1 MLEKSESLFDEH
13 KKRFFILKEYQES
26 YYDEVRET
34 ILQQNDTEWA
44 RGYISWLDWK
54 LPFLRNLIPLL
65 ERLYPENYKKIY
77 DLVSNTLAETR
88 GNFYSVG
95 SEEDEKLIRKAV
107 LSLFMEDEEK
117 EFIELIDSIHK
128 TPNWQSFI
136 LKYPYLFP
144 QTFVRESKNKKII
157 EDIFYE
163 NTLLNYRIMASFL
176 YSLESKISNEFT
188 RNVFVEIG
196 RFSFKLILSG
206 KLIPPNFQKHNILD
220 KVEVDNPLSAFFF
233 WSWQYTYRNSKFIAL
248 RNSIV
253 KLYANFFEQM
263 PITNAH
269 EYLSAYLYDLGPEY
283 NIIYINDKTQKYVI
297 QTSYNS
303 NQAKNRMVKN
313 NYNEI
318 VKESLDRFKFFPTWE
333 IKNYTSDY
341 ILQRILYGKFSYSER
356 HIPKYNLKET
366 NKLCNRD
373 CSSCSLEGKETL
385 FIMSGEKEVCSSA
398 CQNKIMLQEF
408 ERENKA
414 VHQIV
419 KRIRPEKFNRAIGL
433 WLWDYVQEHKCN
445 IKVAIDVLVD
455 KYFPDTEPN
464 WNWREILK
472 CKDGTDWYDC
482 KIKKFS
488 YREFYRQYETA
499 DLSIRQHR
507 IEKH

>member
-283 NIIYINDKTQKYVI
+283 QLLEYYVEKHSKVLVVRFDLHFPITFPHVHTNQYISETIAYIVKKYKRDCLDPMYYWAMERKQGMHPHYHVVLFLDGQKVKTYKHVFHNFEDTWSRHLNTDVSGCVHHCNVTNGRIDMNRNGLMIRRCDGPEKMQEQMQNVYNQISYLAKSDTKCNDNDGLRNFGMSRI
-297 QTSYNS
+297 P
-303 NQAKNRMVKN
+303 KN
-313 NYNEI
+313 NN
-318 VKESLDRFKFFPTWE
+318 
-333 IKNYTSDY
+333 N
-341 ILQRILYGKFSYSER
+341 
-356 HIPKYNLKET
+356 
-366 NKLCNRD
+366 
-373 CSSCSLEGKETL
+373 
-385 FIMSGEKEVCSSA
+385 
-398 CQNKIMLQEF
+398 
-408 ERENKA
+408 
-414 VHQIV
+414 
-419 KRIRPEKFNRAIGL
+419 
-433 WLWDYVQEHKCN
+433 
-445 IKVAIDVLVD
+445 
-455 KYFPDTEPN
+455 
-464 WNWREILK
+464 
-472 CKDGTDWYDC
+472 
-482 KIKKFS
+482 
-488 YREFYRQYETA
+488 
-499 DLSIRQHR
+499 
-507 IEKH
+507 